1 MSVTYPTKSKAAP
14 ATMLEGVEKSLLSAA
29 RHHDGVEAKPVCIL
43 WTDADGQ
50 WSPLLP
56 QLRDRLPQLLVYGPY
71 DVDRR
76 SGPSIWL
83 KCVLARS
90 IDVGLPAGATPIIY
104 LPNVSRQ
111 LLRAAGDCP
120 PPLQPLVELQY
131 RGAVW
136 TQKNG
141 KDWTVEAF
149 LMSND
154 ALGLDVARDEATRR
168 SIQSALP
175 VLADTPLTR
184 LEGKHLE
191 AEDFDK
197 LMVSDHPRDL
207 LEWMNDAA
215 GTRERWSD
223 GKWHAFR
230 SRCKKDY
237 GFDPDSEGALVAAE
251 KFGLRK
257 ENAWEQL
264 WIRFCEAPALYKA
277 VPDLLIRAMPTQELV
292 FDAESW
298 PNENDKAEDRLRTAL
313 LALANADAGDARK
326 TVLALESDHGSRRAW
341 VWAKLG
347 RSALA
352 LALESLAALAK
363 HTGVSLNGADVE
375 EMARNYADEGH
386 QADLALLRVLAAG
399 KSTQDRTALQAAA
412 RVLYLPWARTAAE
425 TFQKHAAQAPLP
437 GAGQQP
443 LVEAAVGE
451 CFLFADGLR
460 FDLGEQLRA
469 ICEERGLR
477 VKLERRWAG
486 TPTVTA
492 TAKPAVSPVAKLLTG
507 GSTLPETF
515 SPSVKAS
522 GSELNT
528 ARFRKLLE
536 EHGYQYIPAG
546 ETGDPTGRG
555 WCECAQIDRRGHDM
569 QIGLAGQLTEELER
583 IIERTSE
590 LLMAGWTTVRIV
602 TDHGW
607 LLMPGGLPKC
617 DLPGYLVASRWSRCA
632 AIKGDSKVSV
642 PKAPWHWNPLA
653 EAAVAPD
660 VSAFLAGQE
669 YAHGGL
675 SIQEC
680 LIPLIS
686 ISQSEQ
692 KQMTK
697 VRVKEVL
704 WQRLRCRVTVEPIIE
719 GLTVDLRTKVTIP
732 DSTLASST
740 KETDGNGQASLLVP
754 DEDHAGMAATIVVLD
769 KSGNVLS
776 KQATTI
782 GEN

>member
-1 MSVTYPTKSKAAP
+1 MSTTYRAKTKAPTTLLEAMEKSLVAA
-14 ATMLEGVEKSLLSAA
+14 TRYHEGVEDA
-29 RHHDGVEAKPVCIL
+29 PVCIL

-56 QLRDRLPQLLVYGPY
+56 QLRDRFPQLLVYGAY
-71 DVDRR
+71 HEEQR

-83 KCVLARS
+83 KCVLART
-90 IDVGLPAGATPIIY
+90 IDIGLPAGMIPIIY

-120 PPLQPLVELQY
+120 VLLQPLVELQY
-131 RGAVW
+131 RGTVW

-154 ALGLDVARDEATRR
+154 SLGLDVARDESTRR
-168 SIQSALP
+168 SIQAALP
-175 VLADTPLTR
+175 VLAETPLSR

-207 LEWMNDAA
+207 LEWMNDPSA
-215 GTRERWSD
+215 TRSRWGD

-237 GFDPDSEGALVAAE
+237 GFDPESEGALAAAE
-251 KFGLRK
+251 KLGLRK
-257 ENAWEQL
+257 EVVWEQL
-264 WIRFCEAPALYKA
+264 WERFCEAPALYKA
-277 VPDLLIRAMPTQELV
+277 VPDLLVRAKPTNELV

-298 PNENDKAEDRLRTAL
+298 PNENDKAEGRLRTSL
-313 LALANADAGDARK
+313 LALANVEAGEARAK
-326 TVLALESDHGSRRAW
+326 VLALESEHGIRRTW

-347 RSALA
+347 RSSLA
-352 LALESLAALAK
+352 LALESLATLAK
-363 HTGVSLNGADVE
+363 YTGVPLNGASAE

-386 QADLALLRVLAAG
+386 RADLALLRVLAAG
-399 KSTQDRTALQAAA
+399 KSTQDRTALHTAA
-412 RVLYLPWARTAAE
+412 RALYLPWARSAAE
-425 TFQKHAAQAPLP
+425 TFQKHVAQAPLP

-443 LVEAAVGE
+443 LVEAAAGE
-451 CFLFADGLR
+451 CLLFADGLR
-460 FDLGEQLRA
+460 FDLGQQLRA
-469 ICEERGLR
+469 MCEERGFR
-477 VKLERRWAG
+477 VNLGQRWAG

-492 TAKPAVSPVAKLLTG
+492 TAKPAASPVAPLLTG

-515 SPSVKAS
+515 SPSVKTS
-522 GSELNT
+522 GSELST

-536 EHGYQYIPAG
+536 ERGHQFLPAFEMG
-546 ETGDPTGRG
+546 NPTVRG
-555 WCECAQIDRRGHDM
+555 WSECAQIDRRGHDM
-569 QIGLAGQLTEELER
+569 QIELAGQLNEELER
-583 IIERTSE
+583 IIERICE
-590 LLMAGWTTVRIV
+590 LLGAGWESVRVV

-632 AIKGDSKVSV
+632 AIKGDSKVTV
-642 PKAPWHWNPLA
+642 PKVHWHWNPLA

-680 LIPLIS
+680 LIPVLS
-686 ISQSEQ
+686 IRHSKQ
-692 KQMTK
+692 KQTTE

-704 WQRLRCRVTVEPIIE
+704 WQRLRCRVTVEPSIE

-732 DSTLASST
+732 ESTIAEAT
-740 KETDGNGQASLLVP
+740 KETDSSGQASLLVP
-754 DEDHAGMAATIVVLD
+754 EDDNAGMAATIVVLD
-769 KSGNVLS
+769 KNGNVLT

>member
-1 MSVTYPTKSKAAP
+1 MSTNYRAKSKTPTTLIEALEKSLAA
-14 ATMLEGVEKSLLSAA
+14 AARYHEGVE
-29 RHHDGVEAKPVCIL
+29 EEPVCIL

-50 WSPLLP
+50 WSPLLQ
-56 QLRDRLPQLLVYGPY
+56 QLMERIPQLLVYGEY

-76 SGPSIWL
+76 SGPAIWL

-90 IDVGLPAGATPIIY
+90 IEIGLPVGAIPIIY

-120 PPLQPLVELQY
+120 PLLQPLVELQY
-131 RGAVW
+131 RGTVW

-141 KDWTVEAF
+141 KDWTVDAF
-149 LMSND
+149 LVSND
-154 ALGLDVARDEATRR
+154 ALGLDVARDDATRR
-168 SIQSALP
+168 SIQAALP
-175 VLADTPLTR
+175 ILTETLLTR
-184 LEGKHLE
+184 LQGKHLE

-197 LMVSDHPRDL
+197 LIVSDHPRDL
-207 LEWMNDAA
+207 LEWMNDPSGIQA
-215 GTRERWSD
+215 RWGA

-237 GFDPDSEGALVAAE
+237 GFDPESEGALVAAE

-257 ENAWEQL
+257 EIVWEQL
-264 WIRFCEAPALYKA
+264 WERFCEAPALYKT
-277 VPDLLIRAMPTQELV
+277 VPDLLVRARPTNELV

-298 PNENDKAEDRLRTAL
+298 PNENDKAEERLRTSL
-313 LALANADAGDARK
+313 LELGNVDAGEARHK
-326 TVLALESDHGSRRAW
+326 VLALESEHGIRRAW

-347 RSALA
+347 RSAVA
-352 LALESLAALAK
+352 LALEPLAALAK
-363 HTGVSLNGADVE
+363 QTGVPLNGANAE
-375 EMARNYADEGH
+375 EMAGNYTNEGH
-386 QADLALLRVLAAG
+386 LADLALLRVLAAG
-399 KSTQDRTALQAAA
+399 KSTQDRTALQTAA
-412 RVLYLPWARTAAE
+412 RALYLPWVRAAAE
-425 TFQKHAAQAPLP
+425 TFQKHVSQASLP
-437 GAGQQP
+437 GVGLQP
-443 LVEAAVGE
+443 LVEAAAGE
-451 CFLFADGLR
+451 CLLFADGLR
-460 FDLGEQLRA
+460 FDLGQQLSA
-469 ICEERGLR
+469 MCEERGLR

-492 TAKPAVSPVAKLLTG
+492 TAKPAVSPVAQLLIG

-522 GSELNT
+522 CSELNT
-528 ARFRKLLE
+528 ARFRRLLE
-536 EHGYQYIPAG
+536 ERGYQYVPAG
-546 ETGDPTGRG
+546 EMGNPTGRG
-555 WCECAQIDRRGHDM
+555 WSECAQIDRRGHDM
-569 QIGLAGQLTEELER
+569 QIELAGQLNEELER
-583 IIERTSE
+583 IIERVHE
-590 LLMAGWTTVRIV
+590 LLGAGWETVRVV

-642 PKAPWHWNPLA
+642 PKAPWHWNPVT

-680 LIPLIS
+680 LIPLLTIGY
-686 ISQSEQ
+686 SEKKRTTAVQ
-692 KQMTK
+692 IT
-697 VRVKEVL
+697 EVL
-704 WQRLRCRVTVEPIIE
+704 WQRLRCRVTVEPSLE
-719 GLTVDLRTKVTIP
+719 GLRIDLRTKVTIP
-732 DSTLASST
+732 DSTLVAAP
-740 KETDGNGQASLLVP
+740 KETDSNGQASLLIP
-754 DEDHAGMAATIVVLD
+754 DEDHVGMAASIVVLD
-769 KSGNVLS
+769 KAGNVLT

>member
-1 MSVTYPTKSKAAP
+1 MSTTYRAKSKAAP
-14 ATMLEGVEKSLLSAA
+14 ATLLEAVEKSLLGAA
-29 RHHDGVEAKPVCIL
+29 RYHEGVEKEPACIL

-50 WSPLLP
+50 WAPLLP
-56 QLRDRLPQLLVYGPY
+56 QLRDRFPQLLVYGAY

-83 KCVLARS
+83 KCVLART
-90 IDVGLPAGATPIIY
+90 IDIGLPPVAIPIIY

-120 PPLQPLVELQY
+120 VLLQPLVDLQY
-131 RGAVW
+131 RGTVW

-141 KDWTVEAF
+141 KDWTVDAF
-149 LMSND
+149 LVSDD
-154 ALGLDVARDEATRR
+154 ALGLDVSRDEATRR
-168 SIQSALP
+168 SIQAALP

-184 LEGKHLE
+184 LQGKHLE

-207 LEWMNDAA
+207 LEWMNDPS
-215 GTRERWSD
+215 GTRERWGN

-237 GFDPDSEGALVAAE
+237 GFDPESEGALVAAE

-257 ENAWEQL
+257 ENVWEQL
-264 WIRFCEAPALYKA
+264 WERFCEAPALYKA
-277 VPDLLIRAMPTQELV
+277 VPDLLVRAKPTNELV

-298 PNENDKAEDRLRTAL
+298 PNENDKAEGRLRTSL
-313 LALANADAGDARK
+313 LALANVDAGEARDK
-326 TVLALESDHGSRRAW
+326 VLALESEHGSRRAW

-347 RSALA
+347 RSSLA
-352 LALESLAALAK
+352 LALEPLAALAK
-363 HTGVSLNGADVE
+363 HTGVSLNGANAD

-399 KSTQDRTALQAAA
+399 KSTQDRTALQTAA
-412 RVLYLPWARTAAE
+412 RALYLPWARAAAE
-425 TFQKHAAQAPLP
+425 TFQKHVSQASLP
-437 GAGQQP
+437 GVGQQP
-443 LVEAAVGE
+443 LVEAADGE
-451 CFLFADGLR
+451 CLLFADGLR
-460 FDLGEQLRA
+460 FDLGQQLRA
-469 ICEERGLR
+469 MCEERGLR

-492 TAKPAVSPVAKLLTG
+492 TAKPAVSPVAPLLTG

-536 EHGYQYIPAG
+536 ERAYQFVPAG
-546 ETGDPTGRG
+546 EMGNPTGRG
-555 WCECAQIDRRGHDM
+555 WSECAQIDRRGHDM
-569 QIGLAGQLTEELER
+569 QIELAGQLNEELER
-583 IIERTSE
+583 IIERVYE
-590 LLMAGWTTVRIV
+590 LLGAGWETVRLV

-632 AIKGDSKVSV
+632 ALKGDSKVSV

-680 LIPLIS
+680 LIPLLS
-686 ISQSEQ
+686 IRHSEQ
-692 KQMTK
+692 KQTTE

-732 DSTLASST
+732 DSTLAAT
-740 KETDGNGQASLLVP
+740 PKETDSSGQASLLVP
-754 DEDHAGMAATIVVLD
+754 DDDNAGMAANIVVLD
-769 KSGNVLS
+769 KAGNVLT